1 MKNKNENQESGDFVE
16 INTEFSEIA
25 KTIESKRKESKNK
38 NYFYKF
44 MTFLAVMLFVTVSSG
59 KK

>member
-25 KTIESKRKESKNK
+25 KLLNQR
-38 NYFYKF
+38 
-44 MTFLAVMLFVTVSSG
+44 G
-59 KK
+59 KSQKIKIIFINL

>member
-25 KTIESKRKESKNK
+25 KTIEAKRKESKNIY
-38 NYFYKF
+38 YFY
-44 MTFLAVMLFVTVSSG
+44 
-59 KK
+59 